1 MKKKKFIWSIK
12 LSYLI
17 SIHLLA
23 NPHMRAG
30 EAGRLRGC
38 VEGDPNSSP
47 TDGETEASEG
57 K

>member
-1 MKKKKFIWSIK
+1 MWSIK
-12 LSYLI
+12 LSYII

-23 NPHMRAG
+23 NPHVRAG
-30 EAGRLRGC
+30 EAGGRELRGC
-38 VEGDPNSSP
+38 MEGDPNPSP